1 MRPTVSVVL
10 PVYNGERYVAEA
22 VDSILAQTW
31 TDFELL
37 ILDDGSKDRTPEILA
52 GYAKNDARVRLT
64 TRPNAGLVPT
74 LNELLEQAQ
83 GELVARMDADDV
95 ALPQRFEREVAHLR
109 AHPECLVVG
118 SAVEWIDP
126 DGELLKLHVPPLTHT
141 EIDAAHL
148 RSREAEICHPSAM
161 IRRSAL
167 ERVGNYDRELDGA
180 EDLDLWLRI
189 AEVGQLANLREPLL
203 RYRFHFAKV
212 GFVAKQRQ
220 VEAARKAVEHA
231 CRRRGIEM
239 EIPAANAELPDMD
252 DQLRTWAWWALGSG
266 NRATA
271 RKYAW
276 RALRRQPHRPGSWRL
291 AYCAIRGH

>member
-1 MRPTVSVVL
+1 MRPTVSVIL

-22 VDSILAQTW
+22 VESILAQSW

-37 ILDDGSKDRTPEILA
+37 ILDDGSKDRTPQIVA
-52 GYAKNDARVRLT
+52 GYAARDRRVRVT
-64 TRPNAGLVPT
+64 SRPNAGLVPT
-74 LNELLEQAQ
+74 LNQLIEQAQ
-83 GELVARMDADDV
+83 GEFIARMDADDV
-95 ALPQRFEREVAHLR
+95 ALPRRLEREVAHLR

-126 DGELLKLHVPPLTHT
+126 DGELLKLHVPPLTHAD
-141 EIDAAHL
+141 IDAAHL
-148 RSREAEICHPSAM
+148 RTREAEICHPSAM

-167 ERVGNYDRELDGA
+167 ERAGHYDRELDGA

-189 AEVGQLANLREPLL
+189 AELGQLANLREPML

-220 VEAARKAVEHA
+220 IEAARKAVERA
-231 CRRRGIEM
+231 CARRGTEM
-239 EIPAANAELPDMD
+239 ENPTVVAELPDMN

-276 RALRRQPHRPGSWRL
+276 RTLRRQPHRRESWRL